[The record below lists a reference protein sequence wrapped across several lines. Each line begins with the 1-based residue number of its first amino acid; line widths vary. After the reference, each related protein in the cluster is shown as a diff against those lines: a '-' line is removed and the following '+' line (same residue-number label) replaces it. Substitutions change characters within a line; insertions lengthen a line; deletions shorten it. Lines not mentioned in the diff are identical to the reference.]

1 MIFVDNN
8 TIRLI
13 YNIFKNCKE
22 YFLQMKDFDGYEVDF
37 SLLLKKINSFKNK
50 KQLLLQKA
58 EVGTYKPKKMV
69 EFVLE
74 KVNSVSFLHLC
85 LFAVITNC
93 TTKVI
98 VLNDDY
104 FATNELIRSLINKV
118 CNYYGFEEFITLE
131 KTEKTINAICDENK
145 ILLVRAGKKSVRL
158 KQEDFLEKDEN

>member
-1 MIFVDNN
+1 M
-8 TIRLI
+8 T
-13 YNIFKNCKE
+13 
-22 YFLQMKDFDGYEVDF
+22 
-37 SLLLKKINSFKNK
+37 
-50 KQLLLQKA
+50 
-58 EVGTYKPKKMV
+58 

-74 KVNSVSFLHLC
+74 KINSVSFLHLC
-85 LFAVITNC
+85 LYAVITNC
-93 TTKVI
+93 TIKVV